1 MENSISFNGE
11 DTIQSGIFHLG
22 FYKDFKQV
30 WILVKPEKDLF
41 CSVPTWILLRVFC
54 SIQTLVRTM
63 FCEVKQ
69 GLISFTFQTARI

>member
-41 CSVPTWILLRVFC
+41 CTSANLKFVKSFF
-54 SIQTLVRTM
+54 VR
-63 FCEVKQ
+63 FK
-69 GLISFTFQTARI
+69 L